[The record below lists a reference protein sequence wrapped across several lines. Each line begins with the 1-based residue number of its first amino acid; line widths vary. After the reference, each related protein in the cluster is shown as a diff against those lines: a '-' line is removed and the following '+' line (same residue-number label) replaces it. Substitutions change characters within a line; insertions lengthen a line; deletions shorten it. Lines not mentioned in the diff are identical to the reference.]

1 MKRSLLV
8 PKRRSQLLLNSLM
21 PKYSYRC
28 SNCLITFETFHSI
41 KKLLEDCD
49 KCAVKE
55 EKILGTLERIPS
67 PILTI
72 ALKNN
77 HGRLVKEYIR
87 STKEDVGEYKKEL
100 RSRELDVNDDK

>member
-1 MKRSLLV
+1 
-8 PKRRSQLLLNSLM
+8 M

-28 SNCLITFETFHSI
+28 SSCLITFETFHSI

-49 KCAVKE
+49 KCSAKE
-55 EKILGTLERIPS
+55 DKVLGTLERIPS

-72 ALKNN
+72 ASKNN

-87 STKEDVGEYKKEL
+87 NTKEDVGEYKKEL
-100 RSRELDVNDDK
+100 RNRELDVNDDK